1 MHFWN
6 ELLSGFTHAEVDTLI
21 SLLTR
26 LVLVAD
32 GKQGG
37 RKSRL
42 MISDTPIAKPV
53 STKASARLKK
63 AS

>member
-1 MHFWN
+1 
-6 ELLSGFTHAEVDTLI
+6 VDTLI

-26 LVLVAD
+26 LVIVAD
-32 GKQGG
+32 SKQAG

-53 STKASARLKK
+53 SAKTSTKLKK